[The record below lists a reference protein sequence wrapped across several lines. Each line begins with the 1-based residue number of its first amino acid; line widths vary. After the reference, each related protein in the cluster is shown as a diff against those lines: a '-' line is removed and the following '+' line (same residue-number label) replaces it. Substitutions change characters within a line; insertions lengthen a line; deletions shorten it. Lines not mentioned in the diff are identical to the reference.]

1 MDSAQ
6 TDAYLRRIG
15 ATPPARADDDALREL
30 QLHHLRSVPFENLSI
45 HLGQEI
51 VLEETS
57 LVDKVVR
64 DRRGGFCYELNGA
77 FAALLTALGWSV
89 TLLAARVFT
98 EPGHVGPPYDHMTL
112 RVESP
117 DGGEPWL
124 ADVGFGD
131 HSHHPLR
138 FADRGDQADPSGT
151 FRIVEAPDGDL
162 DVLKDGEPQF
172 RLDTRPRELGD
183 FEATCW
189 WHRTSPKSHFTRS
202 LVCSRLTEDGG
213 RITLSGRKLVTT
225 TADGRRKEELTTD
238 DDVLSAYRSHFGIEL
253 RQVPEV
259 REPLSPVSGR

>member
-1 MDSAQ
+1 M
-6 TDAYLRRIG
+6 
-15 ATPPARADDDALREL
+15 
-30 QLHHLRSVPFENLSI
+30 
-45 HLGQEI
+45 HLGEEI
-51 VLEETS
+51 VLEETP

-64 DRRGGFCYELNGA
+64 ARRGGFCYELNGA
-77 FAALLTALGWSV
+77 FAALLTSLGWSV

-98 EPGHVGPPYDHMTL
+98 EPGRVGPPYDHMAL
-112 RVESP
+112 RVENP

-138 FADRGDQADPSGT
+138 FADRADQADPRGT
-151 FRIVEAPDGDL
+151 FRIVEAPEGDL

-172 RLDTRPRELGD
+172 RLDSRPRRLGD

-213 RITLSGRKLVTT
+213 RITLSGRNLVTT
-225 TADGRRKEELTTD
+225 TEDGRRQEELKTD
-238 DDVLSAYRSHFGIEL
+238 DDVLSAYRSHFGIGL
-253 RQVPEV
+253 HHVPEV
-259 REPLSPVSGR
+259 REPLSPASGR